1 MALIVDIETSG
12 ADFSELDSV
21 TQEYLRGVAEKSGEE
36 PEAKTALFPHT
47 GEIVSLGVYD
57 SEKNQGAVYFQG
69 KEKDWEGDNIK
80 FRCLEEKDMLLKF
93 WELIKNYSELVGFRS
108 RAFDVPFIIARSIK
122 HKIKPDKRLMDGRY
136 LYQQKYVK
144 HIDLHDQFSFYG
156 SVYPAG
162 NLHMWCRL
170 FGIKS
175 PKEGEAKGSDV
186 ARLFKEKKFKII
198 AEYNAR
204 DVIATFL

>member
-69 KEKDWEGDNIK
+69 KEKDWEG
-80 FRCLEEKDMLLKF
+80 
-93 WELIKNYSELVGFRS
+93 KNPVQASKAELVVSGQCS
-108 RAFDVPFIIARSIK
+108 S
-122 HKIKPDKRLMDGRY
+122 
-136 LYQQKYVK
+136 
-144 HIDLHDQFSFYG
+144 
-156 SVYPAG
+156 
-162 NLHMWCRL
+162 
-170 FGIKS
+170 
-175 PKEGEAKGSDV
+175 SDV
-186 ARLFKEKKFKII
+186 SLYNLWVGCI
-198 AEYNAR
+198 AEAGH
-204 DVIATFL
+204 IELELWFLKMTVSPFFIVRVLGE